1 MGDTHKNPTEQALDM
16 IRALKAVKMPI
27 AGGQTEAVFLE
38 DYRKNQKDNY
48 EKPSVT
54 VDMLIF
60 TVDDK
65 KTSGG
70 KTLPDKELKVLLVKR
85 GGHPYKGDWALPGG
99 FVDINESVE
108 DAAKRELREETG
120 LEDVYMEQL
129 FTWGDVDRDPRMR
142 VISVSYLALIDSSKV
157 QVRAG
162 DDAED
167 CRWFTVLRE
176 QIEYSE
182 TVAEEGMAY
191 TTKYLM
197 KLKNNGDEILAVLK
211 KELSMGKNQT
221 PGWVTIDIMDSA
233 GIAFDHAKIISY
245 GLDRLVNKLEYTPI
259 AFNLVSKSFTL
270 TELQKIYEA
279 ILGRKLLTPNFRRKI
294 LPTVFETTDI
304 KEGAH
309 RPAKLYSRNPYWDG
323 SEFK

>member
-1 MGDTHKNPTEQALDM
+1 MGDYNNPVEQALNN
-16 IRALKAVKMPI
+16 IKALKAAKAAPDNGR
-27 AGGQTEAVFLE
+27 AEAVFLE
-38 DYRKNQKDNY
+38 DYRKNQKDKY

-54 VDMLIF
+54 VDMLLF

-65 KTSGG
+65 KTSGS

-85 GGHPYKGDWALPGG
+85 GGHPCKGDWALPGG
-99 FVDINESVE
+99 FVDINESVD

-120 LEDVYMEQL
+120 LADVYMEQL
-129 FTWGDVDRDPRMR
+129 FTWGEVDRDPRLR
-142 VISVSYLALIDSSKV
+142 VVSVSYLALIDSSKV
-157 QVRAG
+157 DILAG

-167 CRWFTVLRE
+167 CRWFTISRE
-176 QIEYSE
+176 RIEYQE
-182 TVAEEGMAY
+182 KATGTGMTY
-191 TTKYLM
+191 TTQYLL
-197 KLKNNGDEILAVLK
+197 KLSDSRENILAVLK
-211 KELSMGKNQT
+211 KETLIEKNQT
-221 PGWVTIDIMDSA
+221 PGKVTVDIIESS
-233 GIAFDHAKIISY
+233 GIAFDHAKIISC

-259 AFNLVSKSFTL
+259 AFNLVPAAFTL

-294 LPTVFETTDI
+294 LPAVFETPAV

-309 RPAKLYSRNPYWDG
+309 RPAKLYSHNPYWGG